1 MPARPKRRIALV
13 LLALLAFAQINVAL
27 AGCFMDR
34 GSLAP
39 ATATSTDMDAP
50 CDGCSMPPSGTADQI
65 SNACIVHCTSDL
77 QLTTAATPLVFNA
90 IEVPIFV
97 VPRFEAP
104 PPARSA
110 LDGPPVA
117 APPRRI
123 LLHSFLI

>member
-1 MPARPKRRIALV
+1 MPLRLRRRVALV
-13 LLALLAFAQINVAL
+13 LLALLAFAQVDVAL

-39 ATATSTDMDAP
+39 VAATSPDKDPA
-50 CDGCSMPPSGTADQI
+50 CDGCSMPPSGADQI

-77 QLTTAATPLVFNA
+77 QLTSTATPLVFNA
-90 IEVPIFV
+90 IELPLFV
-97 VPRFEAP
+97 LPRFEFP